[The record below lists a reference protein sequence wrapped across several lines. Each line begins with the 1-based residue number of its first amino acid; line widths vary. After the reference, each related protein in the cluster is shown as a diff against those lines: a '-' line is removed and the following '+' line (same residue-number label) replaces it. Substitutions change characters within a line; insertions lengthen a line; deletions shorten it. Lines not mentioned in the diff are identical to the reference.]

1 MIKMPYCLLDVNF
14 GIFNLQNPFPLFKT
28 HSLRSRIFIAM
39 ILLVLI
45 SSVLIA
51 GISVYQYGEYARDY
65 HNDRLERKENQ
76 IKQSIHYTLRET
88 TYAATTENLGYIFQ
102 DEIYEIADVQNINF
116 NIYDLEGQLIKSS
129 RPKFEDGTIENCLDA
144 DVLNNLNASAE
155 KRYVEKNASIDDKY
169 QSSYTYI
176 VDNKFKPIGIL
187 NLPYV
192 EDNSFNDRELREF
205 LTRLSWVYVLMLLL
219 AIGLAYFISKY
230 ITRSLQ
236 TITDMMGRTDLTKHN
251 QKILIENPSEEIKK
265 LITSYNA
272 MIEELEESAVKL
284 ARSEREQAW
293 REMAKQVAHEIKN
306 PLTPM
311 RLSVQSFERKFD
323 VNDPDVKKKMAEY
336 SDTLIQQIDTMSNIA
351 SAFSNFAEMPAQQNE
366 TLDVIKIVK
375 LALDIFTEEYI
386 HFMAEEEEIIA
397 KLDRTQLIR
406 VVTNLVKNAIQA
418 VPEVVSPRIL
428 VTVFS
433 DTDYVNIAVADN
445 GTGIGDDF
453 KERIFEP
460 KFTTKSSGMGLG
472 LGMVK
477 NIVETYKG
485 SIEFT
490 SQEGKGTVF
499 TVKFP
504 KEFRLKSV

>member
-1 MIKMPYCLLDVNF
+1 MAILVSLNF
-14 GIFNLQNPFPLFKT
+14 KNLSLLFKT

-51 GISVYQYGEYARDY
+51 GISIYQYREQTRDY
-65 HNDRLERKENQ
+65 HNERLERKEEQ
-76 IKQSIHYTLRET
+76 IKQSIHYTLRKT
-88 TYAATTENLGYIFQ
+88 TYAPTTENLGYIFQ
-102 DEIYEIADVQNINF
+102 NEIYEIADVQNINF
-116 NIYDLEGQLIKSS
+116 NIYDLDGELIKSS
-129 RPKFEDGTIENCLDA
+129 RPKFEDGSIANCLGA
-144 DVLNNLNASAE
+144 EVLNKLNASAG
-155 KRYVEKNASIDDKY
+155 KRYVEKNSAIGDKY
-169 QSSYTYI
+169 QASYTYI
-176 VDNKFKPIGIL
+176 VDTKFKPVGIL

-192 EDNSFNDRELREF
+192 EDNSFNDKELREF
-205 LTRLSWVYVLMLLL
+205 LIRLSGVYVVMLLL

-236 TITDMMGRTDLTKHN
+236 TITDMMGRTDLTKEN
-251 QKILIENPSEEIKK
+251 QKILVENPSEEINK

-272 MIEELEESAVKL
+272 MIEELEQSAVKL

-323 VNDPDVKKKMAEY
+323 VNDPDAKMKMAEY
-336 SDTLIQQIDTMSNIA
+336 SNTLIQQIDTMSNIA

-386 HFMAEEEEIIA
+386 HFEAKEKEIIT

-418 VPEVVSPRIL
+418 VPDETSPYIL
-428 VTVFS
+428 VSVYS
-433 DTDYVNIAVADN
+433 DNEHVIISVADN
-445 GTGIGDDF
+445 GTGIGEDF

-490 SQEGKGTVF
+490 SEEGEGTVF

-504 KEFRLKSV
+504 KEIQLKSSS

>member
-1 MIKMPYCLLDVNF
+1 M
-14 GIFNLQNPFPLFKT
+14 FKT

-51 GISVYQYGEYARDY
+51 GITVYQYREQTRDY
-65 HNDRLERKENQ
+65 HNERLERKEEQ
-76 IKQSIHYTLRET
+76 IKQSIQYTLRET
-88 TYAATTENLGYIFQ
+88 TFPPTTENLGYIFQ
-102 DEIYEIADVQNINF
+102 EEIYEIADVQNINF
-116 NIYDLEGQLIKSS
+116 NMYDLEGELIKSS
-129 RPKFEDGTIENCLDA
+129 RPKFEADTISNCLDSGI
-144 DVLNNLNASAE
+144 LNGLDASGD
-155 KRYVEKNASIDDKY
+155 KRYVEKNAAVGDKY
-169 QSSYTYI
+169 QASYTYI
-176 VDNKFKPIGIL
+176 VDGKFKPIGIL

-192 EDNSFNDRELREF
+192 EDNSFNDKELREF
-205 LTRLSWVYVLMLLL
+205 LTRLSGVYVVMLLL
-219 AIGLAYFISKY
+219 AIGLAYIISKY

-251 QKILIENPSEEIKK
+251 QKIMIENPSDEIEK
-265 LITSYNA
+265 LVTSFNA
-272 MIEELEESAVKL
+272 MIEELEASAVKL

-323 VNDPDVKKKMAEY
+323 PKDPEVKKKMAEY
-336 SDTLIQQIDTMSNIA
+336 SNTLIQQIDTMSNIA

-366 TLDVIKIVK
+366 TLDVINIVK

-386 HFMAEEEEIIA
+386 HFIAEEKEIIA

-418 VPEVVSPRIL
+418 VPEIEAPRIL
-428 VTVFS
+428 VSVYS
-433 DTDYVNIAVADN
+433 DGDYVNIAVADN
-445 GTGIGDDF
+445 GAGIGDDF
-453 KERIFEP
+453 KDRIFEP
-460 KFTTKSSGMGLG
+460 KFTTKTSGMGLG

-477 NIVETYKG
+477 TIVENYKG

-490 SQEGKGTVF
+490 SQKGKGTVF

>member
-1 MIKMPYCLLDVNF
+1 M
-14 GIFNLQNPFPLFKT
+14 FKT

-51 GISVYQYGEYARDY
+51 GISVYQYREQTKDY
-65 HNDRLERKENQ
+65 HNIRLERKEQQ
-76 IKQSIHYTLRET
+76 IKQSIHYTLRKT
-88 TYAATTENLGYIFQ
+88 TYAPTTENLGLIFQ
-102 DEIYEIADVQNINF
+102 NEIYEIADVQNINF

-129 RPKFEDGTIENCLDA
+129 RPKIQTDTIATCIEA
-144 DVLNNLNASAE
+144 DVLNQLNKSAQ
-155 KRYVEKNASIDDKY
+155 KRYVEKNAAVGDKY
-169 QSSYTYI
+169 QASYTYV

-192 EDNSFNDRELREF
+192 EDNSFNDMELREF
-205 LTRLSWVYVLMLLL
+205 LIRLSGVYVVMLLL

-236 TITDMMGRTDLTKHN
+236 TITDMMGRTDFSKRN
-251 QKILIENPSEEIKK
+251 EKIEVENPSDEIEK
-265 LITSYNA
+265 LVTSYNA
-272 MIEELEESAVKL
+272 MIEELELSAVKL

-311 RLSVQSFERKFD
+311 RLSVQSFERKF
-323 VNDPDVKKKMAEY
+323 NPEDPNVKEKIAEY
-336 SDTLIQQIDTMSNIA
+336 TNTLIQQIDTMSNIA

-375 LALDIFTEEYI
+375 LALDIFNEEYI
-386 HFMAEEEEIIA
+386 HFIAEEEEIIA

-418 VPEVVSPRIL
+418 VPEIESPRIL
-428 VTVFS
+428 VSVYS
-433 DTDYVNIAVADN
+433 DGKFVSIAVADN
-445 GTGIGDDF
+445 GAGIADGL

-499 TVKFP
+499 TVQFP
-504 KEFRLKSV
+504 KGVGLKSV